1 MRSAKVTKKRRT
13 QARSG
18 FIGCFAPRQ
27 EGVGA
32 SLIVGAVSNSLTLRK
47 QSIHLFK
54 ISNRLT
60 NERPPFDVKPEMMRI
75 YPTGVATSYP
85 FVARIR
91 QFVAI
96 SRRPGCWGASGS
108 RSDQGAFAFE
118 PLGIKCTQSTLA
130 PHRPGL
136 PNCN

>member
-1 MRSAKVTKKRRT
+1 MQKNAQCKGNKETAHPGSEWIYRMLCTAPRRRRCF
-13 QARSG
+13 AHCRHG
-18 FIGCFAPRQ
+18 FILLDFA
-27 EGVGA
+27 
-32 SLIVGAVSNSLTLRK
+32 LTKYLL
-47 QSIHLFK
+47 LFK

-85 FVARIR
+85 FVA
-91 QFVAI
+91 I

-118 PLGIKCTQSTLA
+118 PLGIKCTQSTLD